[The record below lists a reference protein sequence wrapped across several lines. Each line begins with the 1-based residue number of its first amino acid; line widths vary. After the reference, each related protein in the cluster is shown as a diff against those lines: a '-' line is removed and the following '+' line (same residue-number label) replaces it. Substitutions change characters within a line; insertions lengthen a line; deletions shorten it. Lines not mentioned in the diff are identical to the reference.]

1 MTHVITS
8 LCLRDGGCAT
18 VCPVECI
25 VPGKP
30 TDQYP
35 WILYRSGNLY

>member
-1 MTHVITS
+1 MPHVITS
-8 LCLRDGGCAT
+8 LCLRDSGCAT

-30 TDQYP
+30 VDEHPLFYIDPDT
-35 WILYRSGNLY
+35 